1 MADKQQLVYEIN
13 IIANGTDKIEGV
25 KKSLEGAKDF
35 VDKLNNANV
44 NIGVNDNFKSNLHT
58 ITQDLHEVKR
68 GIELLNKGAS
78 IKVNGVEQTEQTL
91 RSLEKTLEDTLKNI
105 KANSF
110 NSLVQDMTKLQE
122 AALKDDAAIDKLLK
136 KYEQLTRTF
145 TMAAKNQKL
154 IPESTWYNRRDS
166 LDAVIAKLKEYGI
179 VRDNIYRSE
188 QYSTHKTSVEGYIEL
203 QKRRLELENQIEK
216 VIDRQT
222 VAMERGQQVKK
233 ADFDLSMKQLQQLIA
248 KYNKLGG
255 TKTFT
260 SPFSAFKTSEEQNK
274 AVMKQNVEAWSTGLK
289 TYSQELSRLMAL
301 QEQMYILWRHDGTQE
316 ARENLN
322 KLAASIAKVRAEQE
336 AYQQATNSPKPAIN
350 NNQTVD
356 QTKQWAEGIQSY
368 TRELR
373 RLEEVQQKAFAVW
386 KSDPTAANKLA
397 LDNVKAS
404 LASVRKEYEEFQKTI
419 GKAGENINRTSGYFT
434 SFTQKLRSHL
444 YWITAGSLLGAA
456 FAVPTETF
464 NSLVQLDEEMHNLAT
479 VMPQLEGQSEE
490 AIKKYQTEQRKLIN
504 TASEYGASVKDV
516 MESARLWGRM
526 YKDQATV
533 NTLVSQSAK
542 LAVADNFSM
551 AESTKAVEAA
561 MFQYGLV
568 AKNSAEAL
576 AYSNKI
582 VDVYTK
588 LSHNAGVSAQDLAA
602 GVERSG
608 SVAKQAG
615 ISFEFLNALIAQGT
629 RATALSGAEIG
640 NMLKTMLASFNSD
653 KAVKELNKLGIATTE
668 TVNGVKKVR
677 SAQAVLMDVAVAAQG
692 TNKDLKDLW
701 IQMSGGKFQWA
712 KAAAMF
718 SNYQEIIKNWGLAV
732 NSMGFTDNQVKNQ
745 MDSLS
750 RRINKLKA
758 DLTGMVAQG
767 GNSGLTQWLKECVT
781 ELDNLAKF
789 LSTVSTST
797 YHFIGSFT
805 KLLMIMYLVNKAMR
819 LLRTSLNMITASGA
833 AATITSMSTAF
844 ASATTTAEGLKA
856 AIIALKNSISLLKAA
871 ATFGASLVIDL
882 GLEALTGYIDNT
894 TNAVE
899 KQTEAVSNDVAVK
912 RQQIE
917 MYNQQEDYLDALFVA
932 HQKLTA
938 EIESSTISDE
948 KKKKLL
954 EDRIETENQMANV
967 VGWSAVQQMQADN
980 WTDASTKKVR
990 DNYVNATEA
999 KKKSLAQFLS
1009 AKQQEAV
1016 ENYRIATENMQNW
1029 KEETDQFCRAT
1040 GDKINALNEYVSA
1053 LHVVSALEE
1062 KFHQFQKSTDEGN
1075 LEKWKERQYE
1085 LSQLQSDPNHE
1096 WTQADQDALDTV
1108 NNTIGNINGDINR
1121 LNDAIY
1127 EDRYN
1132 IKWEESGKELAK
1144 KEEAARNAFQ
1154 NIGGANLVNPGGVMS
1169 PDDFLQKWGSGE
1181 GAGGD
1186 EYNHTPTT
1194 KQHHERKK
1202 KDPNYVKED
1211 WQYGDTTSQMFAELS
1226 KKFESKFDTKNGL
1239 DMATL
1244 SAIVTKLTGIN
1255 TLDFDGVS
1263 DPFGTGGRNT
1273 WESGRLFYQKMA
1285 PYLAQGLSVSQAL
1298 GHLTPGITDEEWKVW
1313 LDDKALYLR
1322 NKYNYTKN
1330 DQRFSDPNEQAGG
1343 LYDLGGAPTSGGGDE
1358 DYVGND
1364 VDEGHLWEL
1373 AVIAAN
1379 QAKVVKDPLYYWLI
1393 MMHESG
1399 RGKDGTSVANHN
1411 FAGLGGG
1418 SGVDM
1423 QTDANF
1429 AKKFSEVLDGMFNS
1443 APNSVGELVY
1453 GMYTHHY
1460 FTGDAEAYQSD
1471 LEGIKNEGL
1480 IGGSNNQTTS
1490 ASSAPIG
1497 DAVYDEALKESA
1509 ERKGQALG
1517 ANTCAAFVSYVTRGI
1532 GANTGIDDPLVK
1544 NWVDKAQAS
1553 GAWVDSSSGQTAPK
1567 GSLVVWS
1574 REGEQDGN
1582 PWMHIGISDGQGGWI
1597 SSDTHGLKHHTGLDS
1612 YYSGNGYN
1620 YAGYIDMAK
1629 LTGGQTVSGYATPKK
1644 PSFWDGRKSTLAD
1657 FTRDQIAET
1666 IYDQDRQQKL
1676 YESRKKNIEYQ
1687 MKVQGETYELLR
1699 ANDANEKAY
1708 YEAMEKNRKGW
1719 IDSYDKLTDD
1729 ISDYLDDH
1737 VEIKNKLDGKN
1748 IFDMPQD
1755 ELKKLADLSKDD
1767 EFKKFIDN
1775 LFKIREQ
1782 LNSSENK
1789 LMELRAAEKIRN
1801 GYMTPEQDEDYRLK
1815 RLDEWYNRTTSNKT
1829 DGEKYTDT
1837 HEYYQA
1843 QLEIYEERRA
1853 RQTKA
1858 LMDIRRRDQE
1868 QLEDYY
1874 NQIDELEHGKRND
1887 KGEVTQN
1894 GLDQYKGDS
1903 SDEAK
1908 DKIAELK
1915 AKIKDLKEN
1924 TDQLAKHGSENFQ
1937 KVQKEV
1943 EDTEAKIREIAE
1955 KDNEVTKNLWDT
1967 IENDIDDMFYDII
1980 KQGGSFKESW
1990 KKLWDDVAKI
2000 ALQQIMRMTVNK
2012 WLFKMRTTI
2021 DDAIDNRNAGK
2032 NAVINGGFGLASNL
2046 SMSRYTSPKRWNQVA
2061 TGNRYLDMANG
2072 VTNGNY
2078 FPMNQKANASS
2089 NDLKTNT
2096 KVITSATNRIAAG
2109 TAVNK
2114 TLEVANQASKVAI
2127 GSNTASTTRSAVAT
2141 DVNTN
2146 TQQENSVQMSVLG
2159 TKIDNLRNTIESK
2172 SQLQGDSDNEV
2183 TGLAGTVISAFLADG
2198 GSISSRLLTAAYA
2211 NGGSIPG
2218 YASAGLIRGA
2228 GTGKS
2233 DSILAYLANKDKF
2246 VYLSNGEYVMTEE
2259 ATNRIGKDNLDAM
2272 NYGKF
2277 ADGGALNPT
2286 PYVPQISPRIARR
2299 AENITPNNPNARMEK
2314 LMQEQTDTIRN
2325 MGNSD
2330 GSGNVIV
2337 LNTHASSDDV
2347 MNAIQK
2353 NPRAFQA
2360 IMHNQ
2365 KRHGFR

>member
-25 KKSLEGAKDF
+25 KKSLESAKNF
-35 VDKLNNANV
+35 VDKLNNSNV

-58 ITQDLHEVKR
+58 ISEDLREVKR

-78 IKVNGVEQTEQTL
+78 IKVNGVPQTEQSL
-91 RSLEKTLEDTLKNI
+91 RALEKVLEDTVSQI
-105 KANSF
+105 KATSF
-110 NSLVQDMTKLQE
+110 NNVAKDMAKLDE
-122 AALKDDAAIDKLLK
+122 AAAKDSAAIDKLIK
-136 KYEQLTRTF
+136 KYEQLTRTLS
-145 TMAAKNQKL
+145 TAKNGNKL
-154 IPESTWYNRRDS
+154 IPESTWYNRRNS
-166 LDAVIAKLKEYGI
+166 LDEVIAKLREYGI
-179 VRDNIYRSE
+179 VRDNVYRGDNYAS
-188 QYSTHKTSVEGYIEL
+188 YRNSTQAAINDL
-203 QKRRLELENQIEK
+203 KRRAELETQIERI
-216 VIDRQT
+216 IDRQT
-222 VAMERGQQVKK
+222 LAMERGQQVKR
-233 ADFDLSMKQLQQLIA
+233 ADFELSMRQFNQLLAEYQ
-248 KYNKLGG
+248 KLGG

-260 SPFSAFKTSEEQNK
+260 SPFSSFANSEAQNK
-274 AVMKQNVEAWSTGLK
+274 AIMQKNLEAWSTGLR

-301 QEQMYILWRHDGTQE
+301 QEQMYIIWRHDGSQE
-316 ARENLN
+316 AKQNLN
-322 KLAASIAKVRAEQE
+322 NLAATISKVRAEQE
-336 AYQQATNSPKPAIN
+336 VYQRTVNTTRNPAPN
-350 NNQTVD
+350 TPPASD
-356 QTKQWAEGIQSY
+356 PTSRWAEGIQSY

-386 KSDPTAANKLA
+386 KSDPTAAHKAA

-404 LASVRKEYEEFQKTI
+404 LASVRKEYDEFQKSI
-419 GKAGENINRTSGYFT
+419 GKAGGNINKTSGYLT

-479 VMPQLEGQSEE
+479 VMPQIEGKSSE
-490 AIKKYQTEQRKLIN
+490 AIEKYQEEQRALIN
-504 TASEYGASVKDV
+504 MARAYGESVKDV

-561 MFQYGLV
+561 MFQFGMV
-568 AKNSAEAL
+568 AKNSTEAL

-588 LSHNAGVSAQDLAA
+588 LSHNAGVSAQDLAD
-602 GVERSG
+602 GVKRSG

-629 RATALSGAEIG
+629 RATALSGSEIG
-640 NMLKTMLASFNSD
+640 NMLKTMLASFDSN

-668 TVNGVKKVR
+668 VVNGVTKVR

-692 TNKDLKDLW
+692 TNKNLKDLW
-701 IQMSGGKFQWA
+701 IQMGGGKFQWA
-712 KAAAMF
+712 KTAAMF

-767 GNSGLTQWLKECVT
+767 GNSGLTDWLKECVT
-781 ELDNLAKF
+781 GLDNLARY

-797 YHFIGSFT
+797 YSFLGSMV
-805 KLLMIMYLVNKAMR
+805 KLAAIMYAVNRAMR
-819 LLRTSLNMITASGA
+819 MVRTSLDMVTASGA
-833 AATITSMSTAF
+833 TATISNMSTAF
-844 ASATTTAEGLKA
+844 SAATTAAGGLKA
-856 AIIALKNSISLLKAA
+856 AIISLKNSISLLKAT
-871 ATFGASLVIDL
+871 ATFGVSLALDL
-882 GLEALTGYIDNT
+882 GLEALTSNINDST
-894 TNAVE
+894 SAVQ
-899 KQTEAVSNDVAVK
+899 KQTEAIQDSIAVK
-912 RQQIE
+912 RQEIE
-917 MYNQQEDYLDALFVA
+917 MYSQQEDFLDALFTA

-938 EIESSTISDE
+938 EIESSTVSDE

-980 WTDASTKKVR
+980 WTDESTKKVR
-990 DNYVNATEA
+990 DNYKKATDD
-999 KKKSLAQFLS
+999 KKRALAEFIS
-1009 AKQQEAV
+1009 AKQEEAV
-1016 ENYRIATENMQNW
+1016 KNYELATKNMENW
-1029 KEETDQFCRAT
+1029 KQETHEFCLGMSDRIKSISDYTTALGIAYAVMAKFDEHRSAALDSRIEE
-1040 GDKINALNEYVSA
+1040 
-1053 LHVVSALEE
+1053 LEE
-1062 KFHQFQKSTDEGN
+1062 KKQKLADLAKDPDYKWNDLDSQDYNDISDQIESAKAQK
-1075 LEKWKERQYE
+1075 EKVSNDLY
-1085 LSQLQSDPNHE
+1085 NH
-1096 WTQADQDALDTV
+1096 
-1108 NNTIGNINGDINR
+1108 
-1121 LNDAIY
+1121 
-1127 EDRYN
+1127 RYN
-1132 IKWEESGKELAK
+1132 AEFYDSGKEIMDK
-1144 KEEAARNAFQ
+1144 YNDARKAFE
-1154 NIGGANLVNPGGVMS
+1154 NLGGSTLTNPGG
-1169 PDDFLQKWGSGE
+1169 PIDPNDLLQKWGSGE

-1186 EYNHTPTT
+1186 EYNHTPSGKSNHSKTGHT
-1194 KQHHERKK
+1194 K
-1202 KDPNYVKED
+1202 KDPKED

-1226 KKFESKFDTKNGL
+1226 KKFEATFDTRNGL
-1239 DMATL
+1239 DIAAL
-1244 SAIVTKLTGIN
+1244 SAIATKLTGIN
-1255 TLDFDGVS
+1255 TLEFDGVS

-1273 WESGRLFYQKMA
+1273 WESGRLFYEKMA
-1285 PYLAQGLSVSQAL
+1285 PYLAQGLTVPEAL
-1298 GHLTPGITDEEWKVW
+1298 GHLTPGITEQEWKTW
-1313 LDDKALYLR
+1313 LNDKALFLR
-1322 NKYNYTKN
+1322 NHYDYNKN
-1330 DQRFSDPNEQAGG
+1330 DQRFSDPNEQPGG

-1429 AKKFSEVLDGMFNS
+1429 ASTFARVLDGMFTS

-1480 IGGSNNQTTS
+1480 VSGGNKQTATT
-1490 ASSAPIG
+1490 SSAPIG

-1509 ERKGQALG
+1509 ERKGEALG

-1553 GAWVDSSSGQTAPK
+1553 GAWVGSSTGQTAPK

-1629 LTGGQTVSGYATPKK
+1629 LTGGQTVAGYATPKK
-1644 PSFWDGRKSTLAD
+1644 PSFWNGRKSTLAD

-1666 IYDQDRQQKL
+1666 IYDQERQQKL
-1676 YESRKKNIEYQ
+1676 YEAQKKNIEYQ
-1687 MKVQGETYELLR
+1687 MKIHGNTYELLR

-1708 YEAMEKNRKGW
+1708 YEAVEKNRKGW
-1719 IDSYDKLTDD
+1719 IDTYDDLTDS
-1729 ISDYLDDH
+1729 ITDYVNEH

-1755 ELKKLADLSKDD
+1755 ELRKLADLTGKGDN
-1767 EFKKFIDN
+1767 EFKKSIEN
-1775 LFKIREQ
+1775 LFKVREQ
-1782 LNSSENK
+1782 LNNADSK
-1789 LMELRAAEKIRN
+1789 LVELRAAKKIRN
-1801 GYMTPEQDEDYRLK
+1801 GYMKSEQDEDFRLK
-1815 RLDEWYNRTTSNKT
+1815 RLEEWYNRTTSNKT
-1829 DGEKYTDT
+1829 DGEKYMDT
-1837 HEYYQA
+1837 HELYQS
-1843 QLEIYEERRA
+1843 QIDIYNERLK
-1853 RQTKA
+1853 RQRES
-1858 LMDIRRRDQE
+1858 LMDTRRHDQE
-1868 QLEDYY
+1868 QLEEYY
-1874 NQIDELEHGKRND
+1874 EQLDDIQNGKHND
-1887 KGEVTQN
+1887 KGELVEK
-1894 GLDQYKGDS
+1894 GLAQYKGDNT
-1903 SDEAK
+1903 DEAK

-1915 AKIKDLKEN
+1915 AKAKDLQEN
-1924 TDQLAKHGSENFQ
+1924 IDQLSKHGSEQFQ
-1937 KVQKEV
+1937 KLQKDV

-1955 KDNEVTKNLWDT
+1955 KDDEVTKNLWST
-1967 IENDIDDMFYDII
+1967 IESDIDDMFFDII
-1980 KQGGSFKESW
+1980 KQGSSFKESW

-2000 ALQQIMRMTVNK
+2000 ALQQIMRMTVNR
-2012 WLFKMRTTI
+2012 WLFNARTTI
-2021 DDAIDNRNAGK
+2021 DDAISNRNAGK
-2032 NAVINGGFGLASNL
+2032 NAAINAGAGLLANNASKF
-2046 SMSRYTSPKRWNQVA
+2046 TTTPKRWNQVA

-2078 FPMNQKANASS
+2078 FPMKSNGASEKLATNINKSVQATSKLSNATQKATALTNVS
-2089 NDLKTNT
+2089 NTLTQTATAKDALNT
-2096 KVITSATNRIAAG
+2096 TATTAQTAATQAQTLQMQALTEALIMAG
-2109 TAVNK
+2109 TPK
-2114 TLEVANQASKVAI
+2114 P
-2127 GSNTASTTRSAVAT
+2127 
-2141 DVNTN
+2141 
-2146 TQQENSVQMSVLG
+2146 
-2159 TKIDNLRNTIESK
+2159 
-2172 SQLQGDSDNEV
+2172 
-2183 TGLAGTVISAFLADG
+2183 
-2198 GSISSRLLTAAYA
+2198 SISLGGHAMGGLLTTAYA
-2211 NGGSIPG
+2211 NGGM
-2218 YASAGLIRGA
+2218 IRGA

-2233 DSILAYLANKDKF
+2233 DSILAYLADKDRF
-2246 VYLSNGEYVMTEE
+2246 VFLSNGEYVMTAE
-2259 ATNRIGKDNLDAM
+2259 ATSRIGKDNLDAM
-2272 NYGKF
+2272 NYGAF

-2286 PYVPQISPRIARR
+2286 PYVPQISPRVAKR
-2299 AENITPNNPNARMEK
+2299 AEGVRMTNPNARMEQ
-2314 LMQEQTDTIRN
+2314 LMQEQTDTIKN

-2330 GSGNVIV
+2330 GSGNVVV

-2347 MNAIQK
+2347 MNAIQR
-2353 NPRAFQA
+2353 NPRAFQS
-2360 IMHNQ
+2360 ILHNQ

>member
-25 KKSLEGAKDF
+25 KKSLGDAKDF
-35 VDKLNNANV
+35 VDKLNNTNV
-44 NIGVNDNFKSNLHT
+44 KIGVNGDFESKMHT
-58 ITQDLHEVKR
+58 LTQDLREVKR

-78 IKVNGVEQTEQTL
+78 INIDGVPQTEQSL
-91 RSLEKTLEDTLKNI
+91 RALEKTLEDTLKNI

-110 NSLVQDMTKLQE
+110 NNLVQDMTKLQE

-145 TMAAKNQKL
+145 TIAATNQKL

-188 QYSTHKTSVEGYIEL
+188 RYSSHKVSIEGYIEL

-216 VIDRQT
+216 VINRQT

-248 KYNKLGG
+248 EYNKLGG

-274 AVMKQNVEAWSTGLK
+274 SVMKQNVEAWSTGLK

-316 ARENLN
+316 ARDNLN

-336 AYQQATNSPKPAIN
+336 AYQQTMNLTKTAAPTQPSAN
-350 NNQTVD
+350 NNTNAQPVD
-356 QTKQWAEGIQSY
+356 QTKRWAEGIQSY

-373 RLEEVQQKAFAVW
+373 RLEDAQQRLYALWKA
-386 KSDPTAANKLA
+386 DPSKENKAA

-404 LASVRKEYEEFQKTI
+404 LASVRKEYEGYQKDVE
-419 GKAGENINRTSGYFT
+419 GFNKNAGTAI
-434 SFTQKLRSHL
+434 SFARKLRSHL
-444 YWITAGSLLGAA
+444 YWITAGSLLGAT

-479 VMPQLEGQSEE
+479 VMPQLEGKSSE
-490 AIKKYQTEQRKLIN
+490 AIKKYQAEQRELIE
-504 TASEYGASVKDV
+504 TASEYGSSVKDV

-668 TVNGVKKVR
+668 TVNGIKKVR

-844 ASATTTAEGLKA
+844 VSATTTAEGLKA

-871 ATFGASLVIDL
+871 ATFGASLAIDL

-899 KQTEAVSNDVAVK
+899 KQTEAVSNDMAVK

-917 MYNQQEDYLDALFVA
+917 MYNQQEDFLDALFVA

-980 WTDASTKKVR
+980 WTDNSTKKVR

-1040 GDKINALNEYVSA
+1040 GDKINALHAYVSA
-1053 LHVVSALEE
+1053 QELVATVEE
-1062 KFHQFQKSTDEGN
+1062 KVHQLQKSSAEQG
-1075 LEKWKERQYE
+1075 LENFKQKQYE
-1085 LSQLQSDPNHE
+1085 LSQLQNDPNHE
-1096 WTQADQDALDTV
+1096 WTSSDQEALDNANRMV
-1108 NNTIGNINGDINR
+1108 SQLNGDVDR
-1121 LNDAIY
+1121 LNKEIY
-1127 EDRYN
+1127 NDRYT
-1132 IKWEESGKELAK
+1132 IQWEQTGKALAE
-1144 KEEAARNAFQ
+1144 KEKEARDAFQ
-1154 NIGGANLVNPGGVMS
+1154 NIGGANLVDPGGVMS

-1186 EYNHTPTT
+1186 EYNHTPTS

-1211 WQYGDTTSQMFAELS
+1211 WQYGDTTSQMLSELS
-1226 KKFESKFDTKNGL
+1226 KKFEAAFGTKNGL

-1244 SAIVTKLTGIN
+1244 TAIVTKLTGIN
-1255 TLDFDGVS
+1255 TLEFDSVS

-1273 WESGRLFYQKMA
+1273 WESGRFFYEKMA
-1285 PYLAQGLSVSQAL
+1285 PYLSQGLSVAQAL
-1298 GHLTPGITDEEWKVW
+1298 GHLTPGITEQEWKPY
-1313 LDDKALYLR
+1313 LNNESPYLR
-1322 NKYNYTKN
+1322 NKYNYDKN
-1330 DQRFSDPNEQAGG
+1330 DQKFNDPNEQPGG
-1343 LYDLGGAPTSGGGDE
+1343 FYDLGGYSGAVSTGGE
-1358 DYVGND
+1358 SYVGSD
-1364 VDEGHLWEL
+1364 ADEAHLWDI
-1373 AVIAAN
+1373 AVMAASE
-1379 QAKVVKDPLYYWLI
+1379 AKVVKDPRWYWLI

-1399 RGKDGTSVANHN
+1399 RGKDSTSVANHN
-1411 FAGLGGG
+1411 YAGIGGG
-1418 SGVDM
+1418 AGVPMRSD
-1423 QTDANF
+1423 DKF
-1429 AKKFSEVLDGMFNS
+1429 ATKFAATLDGMFQS
-1443 APNSVGELVY
+1443 APNNVGELVY
-1453 GMYTHHY
+1453 GMYSHGY
-1460 FTGDAEAYQSD
+1460 FTGDAVAYQSD
-1471 LEGIKNEGL
+1471 LNGINSEGL
-1480 IGGSNNQTTS
+1480 IDGSNNQTTS
-1490 ASSAPIG
+1490 TSSTPIG

-1509 ERKGQALG
+1509 ERKGEALG

-1532 GANTGIDDPLVK
+1532 GANTGIDSPLVK
-1544 NWVDKAQAS
+1544 NWVDSAQS
-1553 GAWVDSSSGQTAPK
+1553 RGAWVDASLGQTAPK

-1574 REGEQDGN
+1574 REGEPDGN
-1582 PWMHIGISDGQGGWI
+1582 PWMHIGISDGQGGWV
-1597 SSDTHGLKHHTGLDS
+1597 SSDTHGLKHHTDLNG
-1612 YYSGNGYN
+1612 YYSGNGYA
-1620 YAGYIDMAK
+1620 YAGYIDMSK
-1629 LTGGQTVSGYATPKK
+1629 LTNGQTIGGYATPKK
-1644 PSFWDGRKSTLAD
+1644 PSFWNGHKSTLAD

-1666 IYDQDRQQKL
+1666 IYDQERQQKL
-1676 YESRKKNIEYQ
+1676 YEAQKKNIEYQ
-1687 MKVQGETYELLR
+1687 MKIHGNTYELLR

-1708 YEAMEKNRKGW
+1708 YKAVDKNRKGW
-1719 IDSYDKLTDD
+1719 IDTYDDLVDGITDYVN
-1729 ISDYLDDH
+1729 SH
-1737 VEIKNKLDGKN
+1737 AEVKNKLDGKN
-1748 IFDMPQD
+1748 IFDMPHD
-1755 ELKKLADLSKDD
+1755 ELSKLADLADKNG
-1767 EFKKFIDN
+1767 EFKKLVEN
-1775 LFKIREQ
+1775 LFKVREQ
-1782 LNSSENK
+1782 LSNADSK
-1789 LMELRAAEKIRN
+1789 LAELRVNEKIRN
-1801 GYMTPEQDEDYRLK
+1801 GYMTPEQDEDFRLK
-1815 RLDEWYNRTTSNKT
+1815 RLEEWYNRTTSNKT
-1829 DGEKYTDT
+1829 DGEKYMDT
-1837 HEYYQA
+1837 HELYQS
-1843 QLEIYEERRA
+1843 QIDIYNERLKRE
-1853 RQTKA
+1853 RES

-1868 QLEDYY
+1868 QLEEYY
-1874 NQIDELEHGKRND
+1874 EQLDDIQNGKHNE
-1887 KGEVTQN
+1887 KGEIVEKGLAQFN
-1894 GLDQYKGDS
+1894 GDQT
-1903 SDEAK
+1903 DEAK
-1908 DKIAELK
+1908 EKIAELK
-1915 AKIKDLKEN
+1915 AKAKDLQEN
-1924 TDQLAKHGSENFQ
+1924 IDQLSKHGSENFQ
-1937 KVQKEV
+1937 KIQKEV
-1943 EDTEAKIREIAE
+1943 EETEAKIREIAE
-1955 KDNEVTKNLWDT
+1955 KDDEVTKNLWST
-1967 IENDIDDMFYDII
+1967 IESDIDDMFFDII
-1980 KQGGSFKESW
+1980 KQGSSFKESW

-2000 ALQQIMRMTVNK
+2000 ALQQIMRMTVNR
-2012 WLFKMRTTI
+2012 WLFNARTTI
-2021 DDAIDNRNAGK
+2021 DDAINNRNAGK
-2032 NAVINGGFGLASNL
+2032 NTAINAGAGLLGGASKF
-2046 SMSRYTSPKRWNQVA
+2046 TATPKKWNQVK
-2061 TGNRYLDMANG
+2061 TGNPYLDRYNG
-2072 VTNGNY
+2072 VTSDNF
-2078 FPMNQKANASS
+2078 FPMKSNGTNVATSINKSVKETSKLSSVTQKAATLTNAS
-2089 NDLKTNT
+2089 NALTQTATAKDALN
-2096 KVITSATNRIAAG
+2096 TSAITTQTAATQAQTLQMQALTEALIMAG
-2109 TAVNK
+2109 TPK
-2114 TLEVANQASKVAI
+2114 PSITL
-2127 GSNTASTTRSAVAT
+2127 
-2141 DVNTN
+2141 
-2146 TQQENSVQMSVLG
+2146 
-2159 TKIDNLRNTIESK
+2159 
-2172 SQLQGDSDNEV
+2172 
-2183 TGLAGTVISAFLADG
+2183 G
-2198 GSISSRLLTAAYA
+2198 GHAMGGLLTTAYA
-2211 NGGSIPG
+2211 NGGMIS
-2218 YASAGLIRGA
+2218 GA

-2233 DSILAYLANKDKF
+2233 DSILAYLADKDRF
-2246 VYLSNGEYVMTEE
+2246 VFLSNGEYVMTAE
-2259 ATNRIGKDNLDAM
+2259 ATSRIGKDNLDAM
-2272 NYGKF
+2272 NYGAF

-2286 PYVPQISPRIARR
+2286 PYVPQISPRVAKR
-2299 AENITPNNPNARMEK
+2299 AEGVRVTNPNARMEQ
-2314 LMQEQTDTIRN
+2314 LMQEQTDTIKN

-2330 GSGNVIV
+2330 GSGNVVV

-2347 MNAIQK
+2347 MNAIQR
-2353 NPRAFQA
+2353 NPRAFQS
-2360 IMHNQ
+2360 ILHNQ

>member
-1 MADKQQLVYEIN
+1 MTMPVIISHDKQSWLIFM
-13 IIANGTDKIEGV
+13 
-25 KKSLEGAKDF
+25 S
-35 VDKLNNANV
+35 NN
-44 NIGVNDNFKSNLHT
+44 
-58 ITQDLHEVKR
+58 
-68 GIELLNKGAS
+68 
-78 IKVNGVEQTEQTL
+78 
-91 RSLEKTLEDTLKNI
+91 
-105 KANSF
+105 
-110 NSLVQDMTKLQE
+110 M
-122 AALKDDAAIDKLLK
+122 
-136 KYEQLTRTF
+136 
-145 TMAAKNQKL
+145 
-154 IPESTWYNRRDS
+154 
-166 LDAVIAKLKEYGI
+166 
-179 VRDNIYRSE
+179 
-188 QYSTHKTSVEGYIEL
+188 
-203 QKRRLELENQIEK
+203 
-216 VIDRQT
+216 
-222 VAMERGQQVKK
+222 
-233 ADFDLSMKQLQQLIA
+233 
-248 KYNKLGG
+248 
-255 TKTFT
+255 
-260 SPFSAFKTSEEQNK
+260 
-274 AVMKQNVEAWSTGLK
+274 
-289 TYSQELSRLMAL
+289 
-301 QEQMYILWRHDGTQE
+301 
-316 ARENLN
+316 
-322 KLAASIAKVRAEQE
+322 
-336 AYQQATNSPKPAIN
+336 
-350 NNQTVD
+350 
-356 QTKQWAEGIQSY
+356 
-368 TRELR
+368 
-373 RLEEVQQKAFAVW
+373 
-386 KSDPTAANKLA
+386 
-397 LDNVKAS
+397 
-404 LASVRKEYEEFQKTI
+404 
-419 GKAGENINRTSGYFT
+419 
-434 SFTQKLRSHL
+434 
-444 YWITAGSLLGAA
+444 
-456 FAVPTETF
+456 
-464 NSLVQLDEEMHNLAT
+464 
-479 VMPQLEGQSEE
+479 
-490 AIKKYQTEQRKLIN
+490 
-504 TASEYGASVKDV
+504 
-516 MESARLWGRM
+516 
-526 YKDQATV
+526 
-533 NTLVSQSAK
+533 
-542 LAVADNFSM
+542 
-551 AESTKAVEAA
+551 
-561 MFQYGLV
+561 
-568 AKNSAEAL
+568 
-576 AYSNKI
+576 
-582 VDVYTK
+582 
-588 LSHNAGVSAQDLAA
+588 
-602 GVERSG
+602 
-608 SVAKQAG
+608 
-615 ISFEFLNALIAQGT
+615 
-629 RATALSGAEIG
+629 
-640 NMLKTMLASFNSD
+640 
-653 KAVKELNKLGIATTE
+653 
-668 TVNGVKKVR
+668 
-677 SAQAVLMDVAVAAQG
+677 
-692 TNKDLKDLW
+692 
-701 IQMSGGKFQWA
+701 KFQWA

-789 LSTVSTST
+789 LSTVSAST

-871 ATFGASLVIDL
+871 ATFGASLAIDL

-899 KQTEAVSNDVAVK
+899 KQTEAVSNDMAVK

-917 MYNQQEDYLDALFVA
+917 MYNQQEEFLDALFVA

-938 EIESSTISDE
+938 EIESSTVSDE

-1040 GDKINALNEYVSA
+1040 GDKINALHAYVSA
-1053 LHVVSALEE
+1053 QELVATVEE
-1062 KFHQFQKSTDEGN
+1062 KVHQLQKSSAEQG
-1075 LEKWKERQYE
+1075 LENFKQKQYE
-1085 LSQLQSDPNHE
+1085 LSQLQNDPNHE
-1096 WTQADQDALDTV
+1096 WTSSDQEALDNANRMV
-1108 NNTIGNINGDINR
+1108 SQLNGDVDR
-1121 LNDAIY
+1121 LNKEIY
-1127 EDRYN
+1127 NDRYT
-1132 IKWEESGKELAK
+1132 IQWEQTGKALAE
-1144 KEEAARNAFQ
+1144 KEKEARDAFQ

-1186 EYNHTPTT
+1186 EYNHTPSGKSKKGHTP
-1194 KQHHERKK
+1194 KQKTSSIPWE
-1202 KDPNYVKED
+1202 
-1211 WQYGDTTSQMFAELS
+1211 YGDTTSQMFSELS
-1226 KKFESKFDTKNGL
+1226 KKFEGSFGTKNGL

-1244 SAIVTKLTGIN
+1244 TAIASKLTGVGD
-1255 TLDFDGVS
+1255 LQFDGVS

-1285 PYLAQGLSVSQAL
+1285 PYLAQGLDVVQAL
-1298 GHLTPGITDEEWKVW
+1298 SHLTPTVSEDEWRS
-1313 LDDKALYLR
+1313 YLSNEGAFLR
-1322 NKYNYTKN
+1322 KTYNYSKN
-1330 DQRFSDPNEQAGG
+1330 DRKFSDPNEQPGG
-1343 LYDLGGAPTSGGGDE
+1343 LYDLGGSSGGGDE

-1429 AKKFSEVLDGMFNS
+1429 ASTFARTLDGMFNS
-1443 APNSVGELVY
+1443 APNNIGELVY
-1453 GMYTHHY
+1453 GMYSHGY
-1460 FTGDAEAYQSD
+1460 FTGDALAYQSD

-1480 IGGSNNQTTS
+1480 IGGSNKQTTS

-1553 GAWVDSSSGQTAPK
+1553 GAWVDSSTGQTAPK

-1644 PSFWDGRKSTLAD
+1644 PSFWNGHKSSLAD

-1676 YESRKKNIEYQ
+1676 YEARKKNIEYQ

-1719 IDSYDKLTDD
+1719 IDKYDELTDA
-1729 ISDYLDDH
+1729 ISENLDEH
-1737 VEIKNKLDGKN
+1737 VEIKQKLDGKN

-1755 ELKKLADLSKDD
+1755 EIKKLTDLAKGDD
-1767 EFKKFIDN
+1767 PELGKLIDN
-1775 LFKIREQ
+1775 LFKVRER
-1782 LNSSENK
+1782 LSDADGK

-1801 GYMTPEQDEDYRLK
+1801 GYMKPEQDEDYRLK
-1815 RLDEWYNRTTSNKT
+1815 RLDEWYNRTTANKT

-1868 QLEDYY
+1868 QLEEYY
-1874 NQIDELEHGKRND
+1874 NQIDELEHGKRNE
-1887 KGEVTQN
+1887 KGEVTQK

-1967 IENDIDDMFYDII
+1967 IENDIDDMFFDII

-2000 ALQQIMRMTVNK
+2000 ALQQIMRMTVNR
-2012 WLFKMRTTI
+2012 WLFNARTTI
-2021 DDAIDNRNAGK
+2021 DDAISKRNAGK
-2032 NAVINGGFGLASNL
+2032 NTAINAGAGLLGGASKF
-2046 SMSRYTSPKRWNQVA
+2046 TATPKKWNQVK
-2061 TGNRYLDMANG
+2061 TGNPYLDRYNG
-2072 VTNGNY
+2072 VTNDNF
-2078 FPMNQKANASS
+2078 FPMKSNGANVATSINKSVKETSKLSSVTQKAATLTNAS
-2089 NDLKTNT
+2089 NALTQTATAKDALN
-2096 KVITSATNRIAAG
+2096 TSATTAQTAATQAQTLQMQALTEAIIMAG
-2109 TAVNK
+2109 TPK
-2114 TLEVANQASKVAI
+2114 PTIS
-2127 GSNTASTTRSAVAT
+2127 
-2141 DVNTN
+2141 
-2146 TQQENSVQMSVLG
+2146 LG
-2159 TKIDNLRNTIESK
+2159 
-2172 SQLQGDSDNEV
+2172 GH
-2183 TGLAGTVISAFLADG
+2183 AMG
-2198 GSISSRLLTAAYA
+2198 GLLTTAYA
-2211 NGGSIPG
+2211 NGGM
-2218 YASAGLIRGA
+2218 IRGA

-2233 DSILAYLANKDKF
+2233 DSILAYLADKDRF
-2246 VYLSNGEYVMTEE
+2246 VFLSNGEYVMTAE
-2259 ATNRIGKDNLDAM
+2259 ATSRIGKDNLDAM
-2272 NYGKF
+2272 NYGGF

-2286 PYVPQISPRIARR
+2286 PYVPQISPRVAKR
-2299 AENITPNNPNARMEK
+2299 AERTRVTNPNARMEQ
-2314 LMQEQTDTIRN
+2314 LMQEQTDTIKN

-2330 GSGNVIV
+2330 NSGNVVV

-2347 MNAIQK
+2347 MNAIHR
-2353 NPRAFQA
+2353 NPRAFQT
-2360 IMHNQ
+2360 ILHNQ

>member
-58 ITQDLHEVKR
+58 ITQDLREVKR

-78 IKVNGVEQTEQTL
+78 IKVNGVEQTEQSL

-110 NSLVQDMTKLQE
+110 NNLVQDMTKLQE
-122 AALKDDAAIDKLLK
+122 AALKDNDAIDKLLK

-145 TMAAKNQKL
+145 TMASMNQKL

-233 ADFDLSMKQLQQLIA
+233 ADFDLSMKQLQQLLA
-248 KYNKLGG
+248 EYNKLGG

-274 AVMKQNVEAWSTGLK
+274 AAMKQNVEAWSTGLK

-316 ARENLN
+316 ARDNLN

-336 AYQQATNSPKPAIN
+336 AYQQVMNLTKTAAPTQPTAN
-350 NNQTVD
+350 NNTNAQPVD

-373 RLEEVQQKAFAVW
+373 RLEEVQQKVFAAW

-397 LDNVKAS
+397 LDNAKAS
-404 LASVRKEYEEFQKTI
+404 LTAVRKEYEEFQKSI
-419 GKAGENINRTSGYFT
+419 GKAGGNINKTSGYLT

-490 AIKKYQTEQRKLIN
+490 AVKKYQAEQRELIN

-653 KAVKELNKLGIATTE
+653 KAVKELKKLGIATTE

-789 LSTVSTST
+789 LSTVSAST

-871 ATFGASLVIDL
+871 ATFGASLAIDL

-899 KQTEAVSNDVAVK
+899 KQTEAVSNDMAVK

-917 MYNQQEDYLDALFVA
+917 MYNQQEEFLDALFTA

-938 EIESSTISDE
+938 EIESSTVSDE

-954 EDRIETENQMANV
+954 EDRIETENQMAQV

-980 WTDASTKKVR
+980 WTDESTKKVR
-990 DNYVNATEA
+990 DNYKKATDD
-999 KKKSLAQFLS
+999 KKRALAEFIS
-1009 AKQQEAV
+1009 AKQQEALNNWQNAQDNLNTWKQ
-1016 ENYRIATENMQNW
+1016 ETYEFCNGISDRIKALGDWANAYTAFYQM
-1029 KEETDQFCRAT
+1029 KEQFDQAQANSYT
-1040 GDKINALNEYVSA
+1040 KQA
-1053 LHVVSALEE
+1053 
-1062 KFHQFQKSTDEGN
+1062 DE
-1075 LEKWKERQYE
+1075 
-1085 LSQLQSDPNHE
+1085 LQSKIDEMN
-1096 WTQADQDALDTV
+1096 
-1108 NNTIGNINGDINR
+1108 
-1121 LNDAIY
+1121 
-1127 EDRYN
+1127 DRYN
-1132 IKWEESGKELAK
+1132 DPDYHMSNAEVVQYRNLTQRVAEMRKNAENAQEDVKGDRYN
-1144 KEEAARNAFQ
+1144 EAYHAGYDKIIAAADKATQ
-1154 NIGGANLVNPGGVMS
+1154 EASNLVSGLNTSAPIVND
-1169 PDDFLQKWGSGE
+1169 PNDLLQKWGSGE

-1186 EYNHTPTT
+1186 EYNHTPTS

-1255 TLDFDGVS
+1255 TLNFDGVS

-1298 GHLTPGITDEEWKVW
+1298 GHLTPGITDEEWKTW

-1330 DQRFSDPNEQAGG
+1330 DQRFSDPNEQTGG
-1343 LYDLGGAPTSGGGDE
+1343 FYDLGGYSGSVSADGQS
-1358 DYVGND
+1358 YIGND
-1364 VDEGHLWEL
+1364 SDEAHLWEL
-1373 AVIAAN
+1373 AVDAAGK
-1379 QAKVVKDPLYYWLI
+1379 ARKVKNPLWYWLI
-1393 MMHESG
+1393 MMHESA
-1399 RGKDGTSVANHN
+1399 RGKRDAAKRNHN
-1411 FAGLGGG
+1411 FAGMDGGEDVDEG
-1418 SGVDM
+1418 SDDNF
-1423 QTDANF
+1423 TTKLANTIDNDF
-1429 AKKFSEVLDGMFNS
+1429 DTEPSSPE
-1443 APNSVGELVY
+1443 ELAN
-1453 GMYTHHY
+1453 GMYANGY
-1460 FTGDAEAYQSD
+1460 FTANPNDYAASMR
-1471 LEGIKNEGL
+1471 GIMSEGL
-1480 IGGSNNQTTS
+1480 IGQ
-1490 ASSAPIG
+1490 
-1497 DAVYDEALKESA
+1497 
-1509 ERKGQALG
+1509 GQG
-1517 ANTCAAFVSYVTRGI
+1517 
-1532 GANTGIDDPLVK
+1532 
-1544 NWVDKAQAS
+1544 AS
-1553 GAWVDSSSGQTAPK
+1553 GDVNGIQSGGYDVDDKS
-1567 GSLVVWS
+1567 
-1574 REGEQDGN
+1574 
-1582 PWMHIGISDGQGGWI
+1582 MY
-1597 SSDTHGLKHHTGLDS
+1597 GLDS
-1612 YYSGNGYN
+1612 RYITMSGSWDNIENLQPYVRRLINIIANRYYAATGQKLAITSLTGGSGHSNSPWGH
-1620 YAGYIDMAK
+1620 YAGYKADLSIDNNGAVLK
-1629 LTGGQTVSGYATPKK
+1629 DILGDYGVSAAVESGTHYDVSFGQGNDGRTVDSASGPLVGDGTGTEAWNRYHNGPMQGNASNIRK

-1687 MKVQGETYELLR
+1687 MKIQGDTYELLR

-1708 YEAMEKNRKGW
+1708 YEAVEKNRKGW

-1737 VEIKNKLDGKN
+1737 AEIKNKLDGKN

-1755 ELKKLADLSKDD
+1755 ELKKLADLSKDE

-1782 LNSSENK
+1782 LNSSESK

-1815 RLDEWYNRTTSNKT
+1815 RLDEYYNRTIANKT

-1843 QLEIYEERRA
+1843 QIEIYKERLA
-1853 RQTKA
+1853 RQTES

-1874 NQIDELEHGKRND
+1874 DQIDELEHGKKND
-1887 KGEVTQN
+1887 KGEVTQK

-1943 EDTEAKIREIAE
+1943 EDTESKIREIAE

-1967 IENDIDDMFYDII
+1967 IENDIDDMFFDII

-2032 NAVINGGFGLASNL
+2032 NVAINAGVGLASNL

-2078 FPMNQKANASS
+2078 FPMKSNGASEKLATNINKSVQATSKLSNVTQKATALTNVS
-2089 NDLKTNT
+2089 NTLTQTATAKDALN
-2096 KVITSATNRIAAG
+2096 TSATTAQTMATQANTLQMQALTEARIMAG
-2109 TAVNK
+2109 TPI
-2114 TLEVANQASKVAI
+2114 TPFAN
-2127 GSNTASTTRSAVAT
+2127 
-2141 DVNTN
+2141 
-2146 TQQENSVQMSVLG
+2146 
-2159 TKIDNLRNTIESK
+2159 
-2172 SQLQGDSDNEV
+2172 
-2183 TGLAGTVISAFLADG
+2183 G

-2246 VYLSNGEYVMTEE
+2246 VYLSNGEYVMTSE
-2259 ATNRIGKDNLDAM
+2259 ATSRIGKDNLDAM

-2325 MGNSD
+2325 MGDSD

>member
-25 KKSLEGAKDF
+25 KKSLEGAKDL
-35 VDKLNNANV
+35 VDKMNNTNLK
-44 NIGVNDNFKSNLHT
+44 IGVNGDFESKMHT
-58 ITQDLHEVKR
+58 ISQDLREVRR
-68 GIELLNKGAS
+68 GIELLNKGATINIS
-78 IKVNGVEQTEQTL
+78 GVPQTEQSL
-91 RSLEKTLEDTLKNI
+91 RALEKTLEDTLRNI
-105 KANSF
+105 KATSF
-110 NSLVQDMTKLQE
+110 NNVANDMAKLQE
-122 AALKDDAAIDKLLK
+122 AAKKDSDAIDKLMK
-136 KYEQLTRTF
+136 KYERLTQTF
-145 TMAAKNQKL
+145 NSATQNHKV

-166 LDAVIAKLKEYGI
+166 LDGVIAKLREYGI
-179 VRDNIYRSE
+179 VRDNVYRSE
-188 QYSTHKTSVEGYIEL
+188 QYATHKSSIEGYIQA
-203 QKRRLELENQIEK
+203 QKRRLELESQIEK

-233 ADFDLSMKQLQQLIA
+233 ADFDLSMRQLQQLLA
-248 KYNKLGG
+248 EYNKLGG
-255 TKTFT
+255 TKQFT
-260 SPFSAFKTSEEQNK
+260 SPFSAFKTSSEQNK
-274 AVMKQNVEAWSTGLK
+274 AVMAQNAEAWSTGLK

-316 ARENLN
+316 ARDNLN
-322 KLAASIAKVRAEQE
+322 KLAESIAKVRAEQE
-336 AYQQATNSPKPAIN
+336 AYQNSTRPVTQP
-350 NNQTVD
+350 VD
-356 QTKQWAEGIQSY
+356 PSTKWAEGIQSY

-373 RLEEVQQKAFAVW
+373 RLEEVQQKVFAAW

-404 LASVRKEYEEFQKTI
+404 LESVRKEYEEFQKTI
-419 GKAGENINRTSGYFT
+419 GKAGGNINRTSGYFT

-490 AIKKYQTEQRKLIN
+490 AVKKYQAEQRELIN

-758 DLTGMVAQG
+758 DLTGLVAQG

-789 LSTVSTST
+789 LSTVSAST

-844 ASATTTAEGLKA
+844 ASAMTTAEGLKA

-871 ATFGASLVIDL
+871 ATFGASLAIDL

-899 KQTEAVSNDVAVK
+899 KQIEAVSNDMAVK

-917 MYNQQEDYLDALFVA
+917 MYNQQEEFLDALFVA

-980 WTDASTKKVR
+980 WTDDSTKKVR
-990 DNYVNATEA
+990 DNYKKATDD
-999 KKKSLAQFLS
+999 KKRALAEFIS
-1009 AKQQEAV
+1009 AKQQEALNNWQNAQDNLNTWRQ
-1016 ENYRIATENMQNW
+1016 ETYEFCNGISDRIKAL
-1029 KEETDQFCRAT
+1029 
-1040 GDKINALNEYVSA
+1040 GDWSNAYV
-1053 LHVVSALEE
+1053 
-1062 KFHQFQKSTDEGN
+1062 KF
-1075 LEKWKERQYE
+1075 YE
-1085 LSQLQSDPNHE
+1085 LKEQFDQAQANGYSKRADELQEKIDEFNDKYSNDPNYHASNAE
-1096 WTQADQDALDTV
+1096 VFQYRSMVQQVSELRKNAEEAQEDV
-1108 NNTIGNINGDINR
+1108 KG
-1121 LNDAIY
+1121 
-1127 EDRYN
+1127 DRYN
-1132 IKWEESGKELAK
+1132 QAAK
-1144 KEEAARNAFQ
+1144 AGYTDIMAQAEKAAQEAS
-1154 NIGGANLVNPGGVMS
+1154 NLVSGLNTSAPVVND
-1169 PDDFLQKWGSGE
+1169 PNDLLQKWGSGE

-1186 EYNHTPTT
+1186 EYNHTPSGKS

-1298 GHLTPGITDEEWKVW
+1298 GHLTPGITDEEWKAW

-1330 DQRFSDPNEQAGG
+1330 DQRFSDPNEQAGV

-1399 RGKDGTSVANHN
+1399 RGKDGTAVANHN

-1418 SGVDM
+1418 AGVDM

-1429 AKKFSEVLDGMFNS
+1429 ASTFARTLDGMFNS
-1443 APNSVGELVY
+1443 APNNVGELVY
-1453 GMYTHHY
+1453 GMYTHGY

-1612 YYSGNGYN
+1612 YYSGSGYN

-1687 MKVQGETYELLR
+1687 MKIQGDTYELLR

-1708 YEAMEKNRKGW
+1708 YKAVEKNRKGW

-1737 VEIKNKLDGKN
+1737 AEIKNKLDGKN

-1755 ELKKLADLSKDD
+1755 ELKKLADLSKDE

-1782 LNSSENK
+1782 LNSSESK

-1815 RLDEWYNRTTSNKT
+1815 RLDEWYNRTTANKT

-1858 LMDIRRRDQE
+1858 LMNIRRRDQE
-1868 QLEDYY
+1868 QLEEYY
-1874 NQIDELEHGKRND
+1874 EQLDDIQNGKHNE
-1887 KGEVTQN
+1887 KGEVVEK
-1894 GLDQYKGDS
+1894 GLAQYKGDTS
-1903 SDEAK
+1903 EEAK
-1908 DKIAELK
+1908 GKIADLK
-1915 AKIKDLKEN
+1915 KKLKDLQEN
-1924 TDQLAKHGSENFQ
+1924 IDQLSKHGSANFQ
-1937 KVQKEV
+1937 KMQKDV

-1955 KDNEVTKNLWDT
+1955 KDDEVTKNLWDT
-1967 IENDIDDMFYDII
+1967 IENDVGDMFFDII
-1980 KQGGSFKESW
+1980 KQGSSFKESW

-2000 ALQQIMRMTVNK
+2000 ALQQIMRMTVNR
-2012 WLFKMRTTI
+2012 WLFNARTTI
-2021 DDAIDNRNAGK
+2021 DDAINNRNAGK
-2032 NAVINGGFGLASNL
+2032 NTAINAGAGLLGGASKF
-2046 SMSRYTSPKRWNQVA
+2046 TATPKKWNQVK
-2061 TGNRYLDMANG
+2061 TGNPYLDRYNG
-2072 VTNGNY
+2072 VTSDNF
-2078 FPMNQKANASS
+2078 FPMKSNGTNVATSINKFVKETSKLSSATQKAATLTNAS
-2089 NDLKTNT
+2089 NALTQTATAKDALN
-2096 KVITSATNRIAAG
+2096 TSAITTQTAA
-2109 TAVNK
+2109 TQAQ
-2114 TLEVANQASKVAI
+2114 TLQMQALTEAMLMAGAPKPSI
-2127 GSNTASTTRSAVAT
+2127 T
-2141 DVNTN
+2141 
-2146 TQQENSVQMSVLG
+2146 LG
-2159 TKIDNLRNTIESK
+2159 
-2172 SQLQGDSDNEV
+2172 GH
-2183 TGLAGTVISAFLADG
+2183 AMG
-2198 GSISSRLLTAAYA
+2198 GLLTTAYA
-2211 NGGSIPG
+2211 NGGMIS
-2218 YASAGLIRGA
+2218 GA

-2233 DSILAYLANKDKF
+2233 DSILAYLADKDRF
-2246 VYLSNGEYVMTEE
+2246 VFLSNGEYVMTAE
-2259 ATNRIGKDNLDAM
+2259 ATSRIGKDNLDAM
-2272 NYGKF
+2272 NYGAF

-2286 PYVPQISPRIARR
+2286 PYVPQISPRVAKR
-2299 AENITPNNPNARMEK
+2299 AEGVRVTNPNARMEQ
-2314 LMQEQTDTIRN
+2314 LMQEQTDTIKN

-2330 GSGNVIV
+2330 GSGNVVV

-2347 MNAIQK
+2347 MNAIQR
-2353 NPRAFQA
+2353 NPRAFQS
-2360 IMHNQ
+2360 ILHNQ

>member
-1 MADKQQLVYEIN
+1 M
-13 IIANGTDKIEGV
+13 
-25 KKSLEGAKDF
+25 
-35 VDKLNNANV
+35 
-44 NIGVNDNFKSNLHT
+44 
-58 ITQDLHEVKR
+58 KR
-68 GIELLNKGAS
+68 E
-78 IKVNGVEQTEQTL
+78 
-91 RSLEKTLEDTLKNI
+91 
-105 KANSF
+105 
-110 NSLVQDMTKLQE
+110 
-122 AALKDDAAIDKLLK
+122 
-136 KYEQLTRTF
+136 
-145 TMAAKNQKL
+145 
-154 IPESTWYNRRDS
+154 
-166 LDAVIAKLKEYGI
+166 
-179 VRDNIYRSE
+179 
-188 QYSTHKTSVEGYIEL
+188 
-203 QKRRLELENQIEK
+203 
-216 VIDRQT
+216 
-222 VAMERGQQVKK
+222 
-233 ADFDLSMKQLQQLIA
+233 
-248 KYNKLGG
+248 
-255 TKTFT
+255 
-260 SPFSAFKTSEEQNK
+260 
-274 AVMKQNVEAWSTGLK
+274 
-289 TYSQELSRLMAL
+289 
-301 QEQMYILWRHDGTQE
+301 
-316 ARENLN
+316 
-322 KLAASIAKVRAEQE
+322 
-336 AYQQATNSPKPAIN
+336 
-350 NNQTVD
+350 
-356 QTKQWAEGIQSY
+356 
-368 TRELR
+368 
-373 RLEEVQQKAFAVW
+373 
-386 KSDPTAANKLA
+386 
-397 LDNVKAS
+397 
-404 LASVRKEYEEFQKTI
+404 
-419 GKAGENINRTSGYFT
+419 
-434 SFTQKLRSHL
+434 
-444 YWITAGSLLGAA
+444 
-456 FAVPTETF
+456 
-464 NSLVQLDEEMHNLAT
+464 
-479 VMPQLEGQSEE
+479 
-490 AIKKYQTEQRKLIN
+490 
-504 TASEYGASVKDV
+504 
-516 MESARLWGRM
+516 
-526 YKDQATV
+526 
-533 NTLVSQSAK
+533 
-542 LAVADNFSM
+542 SM
-551 AESTKAVEAA
+551 AEMTMPVIISHDKQSWLIF
-561 MFQYGLV
+561 M
-568 AKNSAEAL
+568 
-576 AYSNKI
+576 SN
-582 VDVYTK
+582 
-588 LSHNAGVSAQDLAA
+588 
-602 GVERSG
+602 
-608 SVAKQAG
+608 
-615 ISFEFLNALIAQGT
+615 
-629 RATALSGAEIG
+629 
-640 NMLKTMLASFNSD
+640 NM
-653 KAVKELNKLGIATTE
+653 
-668 TVNGVKKVR
+668 
-677 SAQAVLMDVAVAAQG
+677 
-692 TNKDLKDLW
+692 
-701 IQMSGGKFQWA
+701 KFQWA

-789 LSTVSTST
+789 LSTVSAST

-871 ATFGASLVIDL
+871 ATFGASLAIDL

-899 KQTEAVSNDVAVK
+899 KQTEAVSNDMAVK

-917 MYNQQEDYLDALFVA
+917 MYNQQEEFLDALFVA

-938 EIESSTISDE
+938 EIESSTVSDE

-1040 GDKINALNEYVSA
+1040 GDKINALHAYVSA
-1053 LHVVSALEE
+1053 QELVATVEE
-1062 KFHQFQKSTDEGN
+1062 KVHQLQKSSAEQG
-1075 LEKWKERQYE
+1075 LENFKQKQYE
-1085 LSQLQSDPNHE
+1085 LSQLQNDPNHE
-1096 WTQADQDALDTV
+1096 WTSSDQEALDNANRMV
-1108 NNTIGNINGDINR
+1108 SQLNGDVDR
-1121 LNDAIY
+1121 LNKEIY
-1127 EDRYN
+1127 NDRYT
-1132 IKWEESGKELAK
+1132 IQWEQTGKALAE
-1144 KEEAARNAFQ
+1144 KEKEARDAFQ

-1186 EYNHTPTT
+1186 EYNHTPSGKSKKGHTP
-1194 KQHHERKK
+1194 KQKTSSIPWE
-1202 KDPNYVKED
+1202 
-1211 WQYGDTTSQMFAELS
+1211 YGDTTSQMFSELS
-1226 KKFESKFDTKNGL
+1226 KKFEGSFGTKNGL

-1244 SAIVTKLTGIN
+1244 TAIASKLTGVGD
-1255 TLDFDGVS
+1255 LQFDGVS

-1285 PYLAQGLSVSQAL
+1285 PYLAQGLDVVQAL
-1298 GHLTPGITDEEWKVW
+1298 SHLTPTVSEDEWRS
-1313 LDDKALYLR
+1313 YLSNEGAFLR
-1322 NKYNYTKN
+1322 KTYNYSKN
-1330 DQRFSDPNEQAGG
+1330 DRKFSDPNEQPGG
-1343 LYDLGGAPTSGGGDE
+1343 LYDLGGSSGGGDE

-1429 AKKFSEVLDGMFNS
+1429 ASTFARTLDGMFNS
-1443 APNSVGELVY
+1443 APNNIGELVY
-1453 GMYTHHY
+1453 GMYSHGY
-1460 FTGDAEAYQSD
+1460 FTGDALAYQSD

-1480 IGGSNNQTTS
+1480 IGGSNKQTTS

-1553 GAWVDSSSGQTAPK
+1553 GAWVDSSTGQTAPK

-1644 PSFWDGRKSTLAD
+1644 PSFWNGHKSSLAD

-1676 YESRKKNIEYQ
+1676 YEARKKNIEYQ

-1719 IDSYDKLTDD
+1719 IDKYDELTDA
-1729 ISDYLDDH
+1729 ISENLDEH
-1737 VEIKNKLDGKN
+1737 VEIKQKLDGKN

-1755 ELKKLADLSKDD
+1755 EIKKLTDLAKGDD
-1767 EFKKFIDN
+1767 PELGKLIDN
-1775 LFKIREQ
+1775 LFKVRER
-1782 LNSSENK
+1782 LSDADGK

-1801 GYMTPEQDEDYRLK
+1801 GYMKPEQDEDYRLK
-1815 RLDEWYNRTTSNKT
+1815 RLDEWYNRTTANKT

-1868 QLEDYY
+1868 QLEEYY
-1874 NQIDELEHGKRND
+1874 NQIDELEHGKRNE
-1887 KGEVTQN
+1887 KGEVTQK

-1967 IENDIDDMFYDII
+1967 IENDIDDMFFDII

-2000 ALQQIMRMTVNK
+2000 ALQQIMRMTVNR
-2012 WLFKMRTTI
+2012 WLFNARTTI
-2021 DDAIDNRNAGK
+2021 DDAISKRNAGK
-2032 NAVINGGFGLASNL
+2032 NTAINAGAGLLGGASKF
-2046 SMSRYTSPKRWNQVA
+2046 TATPKKWNQVK
-2061 TGNRYLDMANG
+2061 TGNPYLDRYNG
-2072 VTNGNY
+2072 VTNDNF
-2078 FPMNQKANASS
+2078 FPMKSNGANVATSINKSVKETSKLSSVTQKAATLTNAS
-2089 NDLKTNT
+2089 NALTQTATAKDALN
-2096 KVITSATNRIAAG
+2096 TSATTAQTAATQAQTLQMQALTEAIIMAG
-2109 TAVNK
+2109 TPK
-2114 TLEVANQASKVAI
+2114 PTIS
-2127 GSNTASTTRSAVAT
+2127 
-2141 DVNTN
+2141 
-2146 TQQENSVQMSVLG
+2146 LG
-2159 TKIDNLRNTIESK
+2159 
-2172 SQLQGDSDNEV
+2172 GH
-2183 TGLAGTVISAFLADG
+2183 AMG
-2198 GSISSRLLTAAYA
+2198 GLLTTAYA
-2211 NGGSIPG
+2211 NGGM
-2218 YASAGLIRGA
+2218 IRGA

-2233 DSILAYLANKDKF
+2233 DSILAYLADKDRF
-2246 VYLSNGEYVMTEE
+2246 VFLSNGEYVMTAE
-2259 ATNRIGKDNLDAM
+2259 ATSRIGKDNLDAM
-2272 NYGKF
+2272 NYGGF

-2286 PYVPQISPRIARR
+2286 PYVPQISPRVAKR
-2299 AENITPNNPNARMEK
+2299 AERTRVTNPNARMEQ
-2314 LMQEQTDTIRN
+2314 LMQEQTDTIKN

-2330 GSGNVIV
+2330 NSGNVVV

-2347 MNAIQK
+2347 MNAIHR
-2353 NPRAFQA
+2353 NPRAFQT
-2360 IMHNQ
+2360 ILHNQ

>member
-35 VDKLNNANV
+35 VDKLNNSNV

-58 ITQDLHEVKR
+58 ISEDLREVKR

-78 IKVNGVEQTEQTL
+78 IKVNGVEQTEQSL

-110 NSLVQDMTKLQE
+110 NNLVQDMTKLQE
-122 AALKDDAAIDKLLK
+122 AALKDNDAIDKLLK

-145 TMAAKNQKL
+145 TMASMNQKL

-188 QYSTHKTSVEGYIEL
+188 RYSSHKVSVEGYIEL

-216 VIDRQT
+216 IIDRQT
-222 VAMERGQQVKK
+222 LAMERGQQVKK
-233 ADFDLSMKQLQQLIA
+233 ADFDLSMKQLQQLT
-248 KYNKLGG
+248 KEYQKLGG
-255 TKTFT
+255 VKTFT
-260 SPFSAFKTSEEQNK
+260 SPFSAFKTSEEQNE
-274 AVMKQNVEAWSTGLK
+274 AIMKQNVKAWSTGLK

-336 AYQQATNSPKPAIN
+336 AYQQAMNSPKPAIN
-350 NNQTVD
+350 NNQPVG

-373 RLEEVQQKAFAVW
+373 RLEEAQQKAFAVW
-386 KSDPTAANKLA
+386 KSDPTAAHKAA
-397 LDNVKAS
+397 LDNVKVS
-404 LASVRKEYEEFQKTI
+404 LESVRKEYEEFQKSI
-419 GKAGENINRTSGYFT
+419 DKAGANINRTSGYFT
-434 SFTQKLRSHL
+434 PFTQKLRSHL

-490 AIKKYQTEQRKLIN
+490 AVKKYQAEQRELIN

-789 LSTVSTST
+789 LSTVSAST

-833 AATITSMSTAF
+833 SATITSMSTAF

-871 ATFGASLVIDL
+871 ATFGASLAIDL

-899 KQTEAVSNDVAVK
+899 KQTEAVSNDMAVK

-917 MYNQQEDYLDALFVA
+917 MYNQQEDFLDALFVA

-938 EIESSTISDE
+938 EIESSTVSDE

-1040 GDKINALNEYVSA
+1040 GDKINALHEYVSA
-1053 LHVVSALEE
+1053 QELVATVEE
-1062 KFHQFQKSTDEGN
+1062 KVHQLQKSSAEQG
-1075 LEKWKERQYE
+1075 LENFKQKQYE
-1085 LSQLQSDPNHE
+1085 LSQLQNDPNHE
-1096 WTQADQDALDTV
+1096 WTSSDQEALDNANRMV
-1108 NNTIGNINGDINR
+1108 SRLNGDVDR
-1121 LNDAIY
+1121 LNKEIY
-1127 EDRYN
+1127 NDRYT
-1132 IKWEESGKELAK
+1132 IQWEQTGAELAK
-1144 KEEAARNAFQ
+1144 KEEAARKAFMD
-1154 NIGGANLVNPGGVMS
+1154 IGGANLVNPGGVMS

-1186 EYNHTPTT
+1186 EYNHTPTS

-1211 WQYGDTTSQMFAELS
+1211 WQYGDTTSQMLSELS
-1226 KKFESKFDTKNGL
+1226 KKFEAAFGTKNGL

-1244 SAIVTKLTGIN
+1244 TAIVTKLTGIN
-1255 TLDFDGVS
+1255 TLEFDSVS

-1285 PYLAQGLSVSQAL
+1285 PYLAQGLTVAQAL
-1298 GHLTPGITDEEWKVW
+1298 GHLTPGITEQEWKPY
-1313 LDDKALYLR
+1313 LGNESPYLR
-1322 NKYNYTKN
+1322 NKYNYDKN
-1330 DQRFSDPNEQAGG
+1330 DQKFNDPNEQPGG
-1343 LYDLGGAPTSGGGDE
+1343 LYDLGGYSGAASTGSE
-1358 DYVGND
+1358 SYVGSD
-1364 VDEGHLWEL
+1364 TDEAHLWDI
-1373 AVIAAN
+1373 AVMAASE
-1379 QAKVVKDPLYYWLI
+1379 AKVVKDPRWYWLI

-1399 RGKDGTSVANHN
+1399 RGKDPTAVANHN
-1411 FAGLGGG
+1411 YAGIGGG
-1418 SGVDM
+1418 AGVPMGSD
-1423 QTDANF
+1423 NKF
-1429 AKKFSEVLDGMFNS
+1429 AEKFAATLDGMFQS
-1443 APNSVGELVY
+1443 APNNVGELVY
-1453 GMYTHHY
+1453 GMYSHGY
-1460 FTGDAEAYQSD
+1460 FTGDAKTYQSD
-1471 LEGIKNEGL
+1471 LNGINSEGL

-1490 ASSAPIG
+1490 TSSAPIG
-1497 DAVYDEALKESA
+1497 DAVYDEALEESA
-1509 ERKGQALG
+1509 KRKGEALG
-1517 ANTCAAFVSYVTRGI
+1517 ANTCAYFVSYVTKGI
-1532 GANTGIDDPLVK
+1532 GANTGIDSPLVK
-1544 NWVDKAQAS
+1544 TWVESAQS
-1553 GAWVDSSSGQTAPK
+1553 RGAWVDASSGQPAPK

-1574 REGEQDGN
+1574 REGEPDGN
-1582 PWMHIGISDGQGGWI
+1582 PWMHIGISDGQEGWI

-1612 YYSGNGYN
+1612 YYAGSGYT
-1620 YAGYIDMAK
+1620 YAGYIDMSK
-1629 LTGGQTVSGYATPKK
+1629 LTNGQTVAGYATPKK
-1644 PSFWDGRKSTLAD
+1644 PSFWNGHKSTLAD

-1676 YESRKKNIEYQ
+1676 YEAQKKNIEYQ
-1687 MKVQGETYELLR
+1687 MKIHGNTYELLR

-1719 IDSYDKLTDD
+1719 MDTYDD
-1729 ISDYLDDH
+1729 IVDGITEYVNEH
-1737 VEIKNKLDGKN
+1737 IEVKNKLNGKN
-1748 IFDMPQD
+1748 VFDMPHD
-1755 ELKKLADLSKDD
+1755 ELSKLADLADKNG
-1767 EFKKFIDN
+1767 EFKKLVEN
-1775 LFKIREQ
+1775 LFKVREQ
-1782 LNSSENK
+1782 LNNANSK
-1789 LMELRAAEKIRN
+1789 LVELRATEKIRN
-1801 GYMTPEQDEDYRLK
+1801 GYMKPEQDEDFRLK
-1815 RLDEWYNRTTSNKT
+1815 RLEEWYKRTTSNKT
-1829 DGEKYTDT
+1829 DGEKYMDT
-1837 HEYYQA
+1837 HELYQS
-1843 QLEIYEERRA
+1843 QIDIYNERLK
-1853 RQTKA
+1853 RQRES

-1868 QLEDYY
+1868 QLEEYY
-1874 NQIDELEHGKRND
+1874 EQLDDIQNGKHND
-1887 KGEVTQN
+1887 KGELVEKGLAQLN
-1894 GLDQYKGDS
+1894 GDK

-1915 AKIKDLKEN
+1915 AKVKDLKEN
-1924 TDQLAKHGSENFQ
+1924 IDQLSKHGSEDFQ
-1937 KVQKEV
+1937 KVQKDV
-1943 EDTEAKIREIAE
+1943 EDTEAKIREITE
-1955 KDNEVTKNLWDT
+1955 KDDEVTKNLWDT
-1967 IENDIDDMFYDII
+1967 IENDIDDMFFDII

-2000 ALQQIMRMTVNK
+2000 ALQQIMRMTVNR
-2012 WLFKMRTTI
+2012 WLFNARTTI
-2021 DDAIDNRNAGK
+2021 DDAISNRNAGK
-2032 NAVINGGFGLASNL
+2032 NAAVNAGVGLLANNASRFTTTPR
-2046 SMSRYTSPKRWNQVA
+2046 SWTQVA

-2072 VTNGNY
+2072 VANGNY
-2078 FPMNQKANASS
+2078 FPMKSNGSQQLASSVNKSVQATSQLSSVTQKATALTNVS
-2089 NDLKTNT
+2089 NTLTQTSNLKDTMNTTAVQTNT
-2096 KVITSATNRIAAG
+2096 VTTQAQTLQMQALTEAMLMAG
-2109 TAVNK
+2109 
-2114 TLEVANQASKVAI
+2114 
-2127 GSNTASTTRSAVAT
+2127 STP
-2141 DVNTN
+2141 
-2146 TQQENSVQMSVLG
+2146 
-2159 TKIDNLRNTIESK
+2159 
-2172 SQLQGDSDNEV
+2172 
-2183 TGLAGTVISAFLADG
+2183 
-2198 GSISSRLLTAAYA
+2198 SISLGGHAMGGLLSRAYA
-2211 NGGSIPG
+2211 NGGM
-2218 YASAGLIRGA
+2218 IRGA

-2233 DSILAYLANKDKF
+2233 DSILAYLADKDRF
-2246 VYLSNGEYVMTEE
+2246 VFLSNGEYVMTEE

-2325 MGNSD
+2325 MGDSD

>member
-58 ITQDLHEVKR
+58 ITQDLREVKR

-78 IKVNGVEQTEQTL
+78 IKVNGVEQTEQSL

-105 KANSF
+105 KAGSF
-110 NSLVQDMTKLQE
+110 NNLVQDMTKLQE
-122 AALKDDAAIDKLLK
+122 AALKDNDAIDKLLK

-145 TMAAKNQKL
+145 TIASMNQKL

-188 QYSTHKTSVEGYIEL
+188 RYSSHKVSVEGYIEL

-216 VIDRQT
+216 IIDRQT
-222 VAMERGQQVKK
+222 LAMERGQQVKK
-233 ADFDLSMKQLQQLIA
+233 ADFDLSMKQLQQLT
-248 KYNKLGG
+248 KEYQKLGG
-255 TKTFT
+255 VKTFT
-260 SPFSAFKTSEEQNK
+260 SPFSAFKTSEEQNE
-274 AVMKQNVEAWSTGLK
+274 AIMKQNVKAWSTGLK

-336 AYQQATNSPKPAIN
+336 AYQQAMNSPKPAIN
-350 NNQTVD
+350 NNQPVD
-356 QTKQWAEGIQSY
+356 QTKQWAEGVQSY

-373 RLEEVQQKAFAVW
+373 RLEEAQQKAFAVW
-386 KSDPTAANKLA
+386 KSDPTAAHKAA
-397 LDNVKAS
+397 LDNVKVS
-404 LASVRKEYEEFQKTI
+404 LESVRKEYEEFQKSI
-419 GKAGENINRTSGYFT
+419 GKAGANINRTSGYFT

-490 AIKKYQTEQRKLIN
+490 AVKKYQAEQRELIN
-504 TASEYGASVKDV
+504 TASEHGASVKDV

-819 LLRTSLNMITASGA
+819 LLRTSLNMITVSGA

-871 ATFGASLVIDL
+871 VTFGASLAIDL

-899 KQTEAVSNDVAVK
+899 KQTEAVSNDMAVK

-917 MYNQQEDYLDALFVA
+917 MYNQQEDFLDALFVA

-938 EIESSTISDE
+938 EIESSTVSDE

-954 EDRIETENQMANV
+954 EDRIETENQMANI

-1040 GDKINALNEYVSA
+1040 GDKINALHEYVSA
-1053 LHVVSALEE
+1053 QELVATVEE
-1062 KFHQFQKSTDEGN
+1062 KVHQLQKSSAEQG
-1075 LEKWKERQYE
+1075 LENFKQKQYE
-1085 LSQLQSDPNHE
+1085 LSQLQNDPNHE
-1096 WTQADQDALDTV
+1096 WTSSDQEALDNANRMV
-1108 NNTIGNINGDINR
+1108 SRLNGDVDR
-1121 LNDAIY
+1121 LNKEIY
-1127 EDRYN
+1127 NDRYT
-1132 IKWEESGKELAK
+1132 IQWEQTGAELAK
-1144 KEEAARNAFQ
+1144 KEEAARKAFMD
-1154 NIGGANLVNPGGVMS
+1154 IGGANLVNPGGVMS

-1186 EYNHTPTT
+1186 EYNHTPTS

-1285 PYLAQGLSVSQAL
+1285 PYLAQGLSVPQAL
-1298 GHLTPGITDEEWKVW
+1298 GHLTPGITDDEWKTW

-1330 DQRFSDPNEQAGG
+1330 DQRFSDPNEQTGG
-1343 LYDLGGAPTSGGGDE
+1343 FYDLGGAPTSGGGDE

-1399 RGKDGTSVANHN
+1399 RGKDGTAVANHN

-1418 SGVDM
+1418 AGVDM

-1429 AKKFSEVLDGMFNS
+1429 ASTFARTLDGMFTS

-1453 GMYTHHY
+1453 GMYTHRY

-1480 IGGSNNQTTS
+1480 VSGGNKQTATT
-1490 ASSAPIG
+1490 SSAPIG

-1509 ERKGQALG
+1509 ERKGEALG

-1629 LTGGQTVSGYATPKK
+1629 LTGGQTVSGYATPRK

-1687 MKVQGETYELLR
+1687 MKIQGDTYELLR
-1699 ANDANEKAY
+1699 ANDANEKTY
-1708 YEAMEKNRKGW
+1708 YEAVEKNRKGW

-1737 VEIKNKLDGKN
+1737 AEIKNKLDGKN

-1755 ELKKLADLSKDD
+1755 ELKKLADLSKDE

-1782 LNSSENK
+1782 LNSSESK

-1837 HEYYQA
+1837 HEYYQE
-1843 QLEIYEERRA
+1843 QLEIYKERLA
-1853 RQTKA
+1853 RQTEA
-1858 LMDIRRRDQE
+1858 LMGIRRRDQE

-1874 NQIDELEHGKRND
+1874 NQIDELEHGKRNE
-1887 KGEVTQN
+1887 KGEVTQK

-1943 EDTEAKIREIAE
+1943 EDTESKIREIAE

-1967 IENDIDDMFYDII
+1967 IENDIDDMFFDII

-1990 KKLWDDVAKI
+1990 EKLWDDVAKI

-2032 NAVINGGFGLASNL
+2032 NTAINAGVGLLANNAS
-2046 SMSRYTSPKRWNQVA
+2046 RFTATPRRWTQVA
-2061 TGNRYLDMANG
+2061 TGNRYLDMSNG
-2072 VTNGNY
+2072 VLNGNF
-2078 FPMNQKANASS
+2078 FPMNNSSTKLTKAINDSVQKTSTLSSVTQKATALTNVS
-2089 NDLKTNT
+2089 NTLTQTSNVKDTMNTAAVQENTVTGQTNT
-2096 KVITSATNRIAAG
+2096 LQMQALTEAMLMAG
-2109 TAVNK
+2109 
-2114 TLEVANQASKVAI
+2114 
-2127 GSNTASTTRSAVAT
+2127 STP
-2141 DVNTN
+2141 
-2146 TQQENSVQMSVLG
+2146 
-2159 TKIDNLRNTIESK
+2159 
-2172 SQLQGDSDNEV
+2172 
-2183 TGLAGTVISAFLADG
+2183 
-2198 GSISSRLLTAAYA
+2198 SISLGGHAMGGLLTTAYA
-2211 NGGSIPG
+2211 NGGM
-2218 YASAGLIRGA
+2218 IRGA

-2233 DSILAYLANKDKF
+2233 DSILAYLADKDRF
-2246 VYLSNGEYVMTEE
+2246 VFLSNGEYVMTAE
-2259 ATNRIGKDNLDAM
+2259 ATSRIGKDNLDAM
-2272 NYGKF
+2272 NYGAF

-2325 MGNSD
+2325 MGDSD

-2347 MNAIQK
+2347 LNAIHRD
-2353 NPRAFQA
+2353 PRAFQA
-2360 IMHNQ
+2360 IMQKQ
-2365 KRHGFR
+2365 KRHGFRS

>member
-25 KKSLEGAKDF
+25 KKSLEGAKDL
-35 VDKLNNANV
+35 VDKMNNTNLK
-44 NIGVNDNFKSNLHT
+44 IGVNGDFESKMHT
-58 ITQDLHEVKR
+58 ISQDLREVRR
-68 GIELLNKGAS
+68 GIELLNKGATINIS
-78 IKVNGVEQTEQTL
+78 GVPQTEQSL
-91 RSLEKTLEDTLKNI
+91 RALEKTLEDTLRNI
-105 KANSF
+105 KATSF
-110 NSLVQDMTKLQE
+110 NNVANDMAKLQE
-122 AALKDDAAIDKLLK
+122 AAKKDSDAIDKLMK
-136 KYEQLTRTF
+136 KYERLTQTF
-145 TMAAKNQKL
+145 NSATQNHKV

-166 LDAVIAKLKEYGI
+166 LDGVIAKLREYGI
-179 VRDNIYRSE
+179 VRDNVYRSE
-188 QYSTHKTSVEGYIEL
+188 QYATHKSSIEGYIQA
-203 QKRRLELENQIEK
+203 QKRRLELESQIEK

-233 ADFDLSMKQLQQLIA
+233 ADFDLSMRQLQQLLA
-248 KYNKLGG
+248 EYNKLGG
-255 TKTFT
+255 TKQFT
-260 SPFSAFKTSEEQNK
+260 SPFSAFKTSSEQNK
-274 AVMKQNVEAWSTGLK
+274 AVMAQNAEAWSTGLK

-316 ARENLN
+316 ARDNLN
-322 KLAASIAKVRAEQE
+322 KLAESIAKVRAEQE
-336 AYQQATNSPKPAIN
+336 AYQNSTRPVTQP
-350 NNQTVD
+350 VD
-356 QTKQWAEGIQSY
+356 PSTKWAEGIQSY

-373 RLEEVQQKAFAVW
+373 RLEEVQQKVFAAW

-404 LASVRKEYEEFQKTI
+404 LESVRKEYEEFQKTI
-419 GKAGENINRTSGYFT
+419 GKAGGNINRTSGYFT

-490 AIKKYQTEQRKLIN
+490 AVKKYQAEQRELIN

-758 DLTGMVAQG
+758 DLTGLVAQG

-789 LSTVSTST
+789 LSTVSAST

-871 ATFGASLVIDL
+871 ATFGASLAIDL

-899 KQTEAVSNDVAVK
+899 KQIEAVSNDMAVK

-917 MYNQQEDYLDALFVA
+917 MYNQQEEFLDALFVA

-980 WTDASTKKVR
+980 WTDDSTKKVR
-990 DNYVNATEA
+990 DNYKKATDD
-999 KKKSLAQFLS
+999 KKRALAEFIS
-1009 AKQQEAV
+1009 AKQQEALNNWQNAQDNLNTWRQ
-1016 ENYRIATENMQNW
+1016 ETYEFCNGISDRIKAL
-1029 KEETDQFCRAT
+1029 
-1040 GDKINALNEYVSA
+1040 GDWSNAYV
-1053 LHVVSALEE
+1053 
-1062 KFHQFQKSTDEGN
+1062 KF
-1075 LEKWKERQYE
+1075 YE
-1085 LSQLQSDPNHE
+1085 LKEQFDQAQANGYSKRADELQEKIDEFNDKYSNDPNYHASNAE
-1096 WTQADQDALDTV
+1096 VFQYRSMVQQVSELRKNAEEAQEDV
-1108 NNTIGNINGDINR
+1108 KG
-1121 LNDAIY
+1121 
-1127 EDRYN
+1127 DRYN
-1132 IKWEESGKELAK
+1132 QAAK
-1144 KEEAARNAFQ
+1144 AGYTDIMAQAEKAAQEAS
-1154 NIGGANLVNPGGVMS
+1154 NLVSGLNTSAPVVND
-1169 PDDFLQKWGSGE
+1169 PNDLLQKWGSGE

-1186 EYNHTPTT
+1186 EYNHTPSGKSKHSHTP
-1194 KQHHERKK
+1194 KQKTSNIPWE
-1202 KDPNYVKED
+1202 
-1211 WQYGDTTSQMFAELS
+1211 YGDTTSQMLSELS
-1226 KKFESKFDTKNGL
+1226 KKFEASFGTKNGL

-1244 SAIVTKLTGIN
+1244 SAIITKLTGIGN
-1255 TLDFDGVS
+1255 LEFDAVS

-1273 WESGRLFYQKMA
+1273 WESGRLFYQKAA
-1285 PYLAQGLSVSQAL
+1285 PYLAQGLGVVQMLS
-1298 GHLTPGITDEEWKVW
+1298 HLTPTISEEEWKS
-1313 LDDKALYLR
+1313 YLGNESAFLR
-1322 NKYNYTKN
+1322 KTYNYSKN
-1330 DQRFSDPNEQAGG
+1330 DQKFSDPNEQPGG
-1343 LYDLGGAPTSGGGDE
+1343 LYDLGGYSGSASVGGE
-1358 DYVGND
+1358 SYVGSD
-1364 VDEGHLWEL
+1364 TDEAHLWEL
-1373 AVIAAN
+1373 AVMAAN
-1379 QAKVVKDPLYYWLI
+1379 KSNKIKDPRLFWLI

-1399 RGKDGTSVANHN
+1399 RGKDPIAKKNHN
-1411 FAGLGGG
+1411 FAGIGGG
-1418 SGVDM
+1418 HKVDM
-1423 QTDANF
+1423 MSDELFVGQFVAT
-1429 AKKFSEVLDGMFNS
+1429 LDNMFKS
-1443 APNSVGELVY
+1443 TPNNIGELVY
-1453 GMYTHHY
+1453 GMYTNHY

-1471 LEGIKNEGL
+1471 LNAIDSEGL
-1480 IGGSNNQTTS
+1480 VGGSSSNNQTPSSS
-1490 ASSAPIG
+1490 AAPIG

-1509 ERKGQALG
+1509 ERKGEALG

-1544 NWVDKAQAS
+1544 NWVDSAQS
-1553 GAWVDSSSGQTAPK
+1553 RGAWVDSSLGQTAPK

-1574 REGEQDGN
+1574 REGEPDGN

-1612 YYSGNGYN
+1612 YYSGNGYT
-1620 YAGYIDMAK
+1620 YAGYIDMSK
-1629 LTGGQTVSGYATPKK
+1629 LTNGQTVAGYATPKK
-1644 PSFWDGRKSTLAD
+1644 PSFWNGHKSSLAD
-1657 FTRDQIAET
+1657 FTRNEIAET
-1666 IYDQDRQQKL
+1666 IFDQDRQQKL
-1676 YESRKKNIEYQ
+1676 YEARKKNIEYQ
-1687 MKVQGETYELLR
+1687 MKIQGDTYELLR

-1708 YEAMEKNRKGW
+1708 YEAVEKNRQGW
-1719 IDSYDKLTDD
+1719 IDKYDELTDA
-1729 ISDYLDDH
+1729 INENLNEH
-1737 VEIKNKLDGKN
+1737 VEIKQKLNGKN

-1755 ELKKLADLSKDD
+1755 ELRKLTDLAKGDD
-1767 EFKKFIDN
+1767 PELGQLIEN
-1775 LFKIREQ
+1775 LFKVRER
-1782 LNSSENK
+1782 LSEANSK
-1789 LMELRAAEKIRN
+1789 LVELRVDKKIRD
-1801 GYMTPEQDEDYRLK
+1801 GYMKPEQDEDYRLK
-1815 RLDEWYNRTTSNKT
+1815 RIEEWYSRTTSNKT
-1829 DGEKYTDT
+1829 DGEKYMDT
-1837 HEYYQA
+1837 HELYQSQIA
-1843 QLEIYEERRA
+1843 IYKERLK
-1853 RQTKA
+1853 RQNEG
-1858 LMDIRRRDQE
+1858 LMNARRRDQE
-1868 QLEDYY
+1868 QLEEYY
-1874 NQIDELEHGKRND
+1874 EQLDDIQNGNHNE
-1887 KGEVTQN
+1887 KGELVEK
-1894 GLDQYKGDS
+1894 GLAQYKGDNS
-1903 SDEAK
+1903 EEAK
-1908 DKIAELK
+1908 AKIAELK
-1915 AKIKDLKEN
+1915 AKLKDLQEN
-1924 TDQLAKHGSENFQ
+1924 IDQLSKHGSENFQ
-1937 KVQKEV
+1937 KMQKDV
-1943 EDTEAKIREIAE
+1943 EDTEAQIRELTE

-1967 IENDIDDMFYDII
+1967 IENDVGDMFFDII
-1980 KQGGSFKESW
+1980 KQGSSFKESW

-2000 ALQQIMRMTVNK
+2000 ALQQILRMTVNR
-2012 WLFKMRTTI
+2012 WLFNARTTI
-2021 DDAIDNRNAGK
+2021 DDAISKRNAGK
-2032 NAVINGGFGLASNL
+2032 NTAINAGAGLLGGASKF
-2046 SMSRYTSPKRWNQVA
+2046 TATPKKWNQVK
-2061 TGNRYLDMANG
+2061 TGNPYLDRYNG
-2072 VTNGNY
+2072 VTNDNF
-2078 FPMNQKANASS
+2078 FPMKSNGANVATSINKSVKETSKLSSVTQKAATLTNAS
-2089 NDLKTNT
+2089 NALTQTATAKDALN
-2096 KVITSATNRIAAG
+2096 TSATTAQTAATQAQTLQMQALTEAIIMAG
-2109 TAVNK
+2109 TPK
-2114 TLEVANQASKVAI
+2114 PTIS
-2127 GSNTASTTRSAVAT
+2127 
-2141 DVNTN
+2141 
-2146 TQQENSVQMSVLG
+2146 LG
-2159 TKIDNLRNTIESK
+2159 
-2172 SQLQGDSDNEV
+2172 GH
-2183 TGLAGTVISAFLADG
+2183 AMG
-2198 GSISSRLLTAAYA
+2198 GLLTTAYA
-2211 NGGSIPG
+2211 NGGMIS
-2218 YASAGLIRGA
+2218 GA

-2233 DSILAYLANKDKF
+2233 DSILAYLADKDRF
-2246 VYLSNGEYVMTEE
+2246 VFLSNGEYVMTAE
-2259 ATNRIGKDNLDAM
+2259 ATSRIGKDNLDAM
-2272 NYGKF
+2272 NYGGF

-2286 PYVPQISPRIARR
+2286 PYVPQISPRVAKR
-2299 AENITPNNPNARMEK
+2299 AERTRVTNPNARMEQ
-2314 LMQEQTDTIRN
+2314 LMQEQTDTIKN

-2330 GSGNVIV
+2330 NSGNVVV

-2347 MNAIQK
+2347 MNAIQR
-2353 NPRAFQA
+2353 NPRAFQS
-2360 IMHNQ
+2360 ILHNQ

>member
-25 KKSLEGAKDF
+25 KKSLESAKNF
-35 VDKLNNANV
+35 VDKLNNSNV

-58 ITQDLHEVKR
+58 ISEDLREVKR

-78 IKVNGVEQTEQTL
+78 IKVNGVEQTEQSL

-110 NSLVQDMTKLQE
+110 NNLVQDMAKMQE
-122 AALKDDAAIDKLLK
+122 AAIKDNEAIDKLLK
-136 KYEQLTRTF
+136 KYEQLTRTLSI
-145 TMAAKNQKL
+145 AQGNNKL
-154 IPESTWYNRRDS
+154 IPESTWYNRRNA
-166 LDAVIAKLKEYGI
+166 LDEVIAKLREYGI
-179 VRDNIYRSE
+179 VRDNIYKSE
-188 QYSTHKTSVEGYIEL
+188 NYSTYKWSTQAAIDEL
-203 QKRRLELENQIEK
+203 KRRAELETQIERI
-216 VIDRQT
+216 IDRQT
-222 VAMERGQQVKK
+222 LAMERGQQVKR
-233 ADFDLSMKQLQQLIA
+233 ADFELSMKQLNQLLAEYQKI
-248 KYNKLGG
+248 GG
-255 TKTFT
+255 AKTFT
-260 SPFSAFKTSEEQNK
+260 SPFSSFANSEEQNK
-274 AVMKQNVEAWSTGLK
+274 AVMQKNLEAWSTGLR

-301 QEQMYILWRHDGTQE
+301 QEKMYILWRHDGTQE

-322 KLAASIAKVRAEQE
+322 RLAASIAKVRAEQE
-336 AYQQATNSPKPAIN
+336 AYQRIVNAEKSPAPTTQSSTSTPA
-350 NNQTVD
+350 QPVD
-356 QTKQWAEGIQSY
+356 PTGKWAEGVQSY

-373 RLEEVQQKAFAVW
+373 RLEETQQKVYALW
-386 KSDPTAANKLA
+386 KSDPTEANKIA

-404 LASVRKEYEEFQKTI
+404 LAAVRKEYEEFQKSI
-419 GKAGENINRTSGYFT
+419 GKAGANINRTSGYFT

-479 VMPQLEGQSEE
+479 VMPQLEGKSSEVI
-490 AIKKYQTEQRKLIN
+490 AKYQEEQRALIN

-608 SVAKQAG
+608 AVAKQAG

-629 RATALSGAEIG
+629 RATALSGSEIG

-668 TVNGVKKVR
+668 VVNGVTKVR

-767 GNSGLTQWLKECVT
+767 GNSGLTEWLKECVT
-781 ELDNLAKF
+781 DLDNLARY

-797 YHFIGSFT
+797 YSFLGSMM
-805 KLLMIMYLVNKAMR
+805 KLAAIMYAVNRAMR
-819 LLRTSLNMITASGA
+819 MVRTSLNMITASGA

-844 ASATTTAEGLKA
+844 SAATTAAGGLKA
-856 AIIALKNSISLLKAA
+856 AIISLKNSISLLKAT
-871 ATFGASLVIDL
+871 ATFGVSLALDL
-882 GLEALTGYIDNT
+882 GLEALTSNTNESSEAINKQTDAMIDN
-894 TNAVE
+894 
-899 KQTEAVSNDVAVK
+899 VAVK

-917 MYNQQEDYLDALFVA
+917 MYNQQEDFLDALFVA

-938 EIESSTISDE
+938 EIESSTISDK

-980 WTDASTKKVR
+980 WTDESTKKVR
-990 DNYVNATEA
+990 DNYKKATDD
-999 KKKSLAQFLS
+999 KKKALAEFIA
-1009 AKQQEAV
+1009 AKQEESIV
-1016 ENYRIATENMQNW
+1016 NYETATKNMENW
-1029 KEETDQFCRAT
+1029 KQETHEFCLGMSDRIKSIKDYTDSIAIAYAVLAKFDEIRA
-1040 GDKINALNEYVSA
+1040 SA
-1053 LHVVSALEE
+1053 ADDRIKDLEE
-1062 KFHQFQKSTDEGN
+1062 SKRKLS
-1075 LEKWKERQYE
+1075 E
-1085 LSQLQSDPNHE
+1085 LAADPNHT
-1096 WTQADQDALDTV
+1096 WTEGNSKYYNDVSNQLEEAKAEKEKISKSLYNARYQAEF
-1108 NNTIGNINGDINR
+1108 N
-1121 LNDAIY
+1121 
-1127 EDRYN
+1127 
-1132 IKWEESGKELAK
+1132 ESGKSIMK
-1144 KEEAARNAFQ
+1144 NYEAAKRAFE
-1154 NIGGANLVNPGGVMS
+1154 NLGGSTLTNPGN
-1169 PDDFLQKWGSGE
+1169 PIDPNNLLQKWGSGE

-1186 EYNHTPTT
+1186 VYDPVPSGRSKGSSGSSSSGRT
-1194 KQHHERKK
+1194 K

-1211 WQYGDTTSQMFAELS
+1211 WQYGDTTSQMLSELS
-1226 KKFESKFDTKNGL
+1226 KKFEAAFGTKNGL

-1244 SAIVTKLTGIN
+1244 TAIVTKLTGIN
-1255 TLDFDGVS
+1255 TLEFDSVS

-1273 WESGRLFYQKMA
+1273 WESGRFFYEKMA
-1285 PYLAQGLSVSQAL
+1285 PYLSQGLTVAQAL
-1298 GHLTPGITDEEWKVW
+1298 GHLTPGITEQEWKPY
-1313 LDDKALYLR
+1313 LGNESPYLR

-1399 RGKDGTSVANHN
+1399 RGKDPTAVANHN
-1411 FAGLGGG
+1411 YAGLGGG
-1418 SGVDM
+1418 AGVDM
-1423 QTDANF
+1423 QTDAKF
-1429 AKKFSEVLDGMFNS
+1429 AKKFSGVLDGMFTS

-1453 GMYTHHY
+1453 GMYTHGY

-1480 IGGSNNQTTS
+1480 VSGGNKQTATT
-1490 ASSAPIG
+1490 SSAPIG

-1509 ERKGQALG
+1509 ERQGEALG

-1532 GANTGIDDPLVK
+1532 GANTGIDSPLVK
-1544 NWVDKAQAS
+1544 NWVDSAQS
-1553 GAWVDSSSGQTAPK
+1553 RGAWVDASMGQTAPK

-1574 REGEQDGN
+1574 REGEPNGN
-1582 PWMHIGISDGQGGWI
+1582 PWMHIGISDGQGGWV
-1597 SSDTHGLKHHTGLDS
+1597 SSDTHGLKHHTDLNG
-1612 YYSGNGYN
+1612 YYSGNGYT
-1620 YAGYIDMAK
+1620 YAGYIDMSK
-1629 LTGGQTVSGYATPKK
+1629 LTNGQTIGGYATPKK
-1644 PSFWDGRKSTLAD
+1644 PSFWNGHESSLAD
-1657 FTRDQIAET
+1657 FTRDKIAET

-1676 YESRKKNIEYQ
+1676 YEAQKKNIEYQ
-1687 MKVQGETYELLR
+1687 MKIHGDTYELLR

-1708 YEAMEKNRKGW
+1708 YEAVEKNRKGW

-1737 VEIKNKLDGKN
+1737 AEIKNKLDGKN

-1767 EFKKFIDN
+1767 EFKKFVDN

-1782 LNSSENK
+1782 LSNADSK
-1789 LMELRAAEKIRN
+1789 LAELRVDEKIRN
-1801 GYMTPEQDEDYRLK
+1801 GYMTPGQDEDFRLK
-1815 RLDEWYNRTTSNKT
+1815 RLEEWYNRTTSNKT
-1829 DGEKYTDT
+1829 DGEKYMDT
-1837 HEYYQA
+1837 HELYQS
-1843 QLEIYEERRA
+1843 QIDIYNERLK
-1853 RQTKA
+1853 RQRES
-1858 LMDIRRRDQE
+1858 LMDIRKRDQE
-1868 QLEDYY
+1868 QLEEYY
-1874 NQIDELEHGKRND
+1874 EQLDDIQNGKHND
-1887 KGEVTQN
+1887 KGELVEN
-1894 GLDQYKGDS
+1894 GLAQFNGDNT
-1903 SDEAK
+1903 DEAK

-1915 AKIKDLKEN
+1915 AKAKDLQEN
-1924 TDQLAKHGSENFQ
+1924 IDQLSKHGSENFQ
-1937 KVQKEV
+1937 KLQKEV
-1943 EDTEAKIREIAE
+1943 EETEAKIREIAE
-1955 KDNEVTKNLWDT
+1955 KDDEVTKNLWDT
-1967 IENDIDDMFYDII
+1967 IENDIDDMFFDII
-1980 KQGGSFKESW
+1980 KQGSSFKESW

-2000 ALQQIMRMTVNK
+2000 ALQQIMRITVNK

-2032 NAVINGGFGLASNL
+2032 NAAINAGVGLASNL
-2046 SMSRYTSPKRWNQVA
+2046 SMSRYTSPKRWNQVT
-2061 TGNRYLDMANG
+2061 TGNRYLDMYND
-2072 VTNGNY
+2072 TLNGNY
-2078 FPMNQKANASS
+2078 FPMKSSGGKLATSVNKSVQATSKLSAVTQKATALTNVS
-2089 NDLKTNT
+2089 NTLTQTATAKDALNTTATTTNT
-2096 KVITSATNRIAAG
+2096 AATQAQIAAIQ
-2109 TAVNK
+2109 
-2114 TLEVANQASKVAI
+2114 ANTEALI
-2127 GSNTASTTRSAVAT
+2127 
-2141 DVNTN
+2141 
-2146 TQQENSVQMSVLG
+2146 M
-2159 TKIDNLRNTIESK
+2159 
-2172 SQLQGDSDNEV
+2172 
-2183 TGLAGTVISAFLADG
+2183 AGTPKP
-2198 GSISSRLLTAAYA
+2198 SISLGGHAMGGLLSRAYA
-2211 NGGSIPG
+2211 NGGM
-2218 YASAGLIRGA
+2218 IRGA

-2233 DSILAYLANKDKF
+2233 DSILAYLADKDRF
-2246 VYLSNGEYVMTEE
+2246 VFLSNGEYVMTAE
-2259 ATNRIGKDNLDAM
+2259 ATSRIGKDNLDAM
-2272 NYGKF
+2272 NYGAF

-2286 PYVPQISPRIARR
+2286 PYVPQISPRVAKR
-2299 AENITPNNPNARMEK
+2299 AEGVRVTNPNARMEQ
-2314 LMQEQTDTIRN
+2314 LMQEQTDTIKN

-2330 GSGNVIV
+2330 GSGNVVV

-2347 MNAIQK
+2347 MNAIQR
-2353 NPRAFQA
+2353 NPRAFQS
-2360 IMHNQ
+2360 ILHNQ